1 MPKYEIDFH
10 SEGTEYH
17 AIVETHY
24 HSTHASY
31 KVDLK
36 EKGATVPGTL
46 LEIELDE
53 NWVQS
58 QESKSQGILPETLI
72 NDLGEAIENHD

>member
-1 MPKYEIDFH
+1 MPKYEIDFQ

-24 HSTHASY
+24 HATHASY

-36 EKGATVPGTL
+36 EKGSSVPGTL

-53 NWVQS
+53 VWVQS
-58 QESKSQGILPETLI
+58 AESKTQGLLPETLI
-72 NDLGEAIENHD
+72 NDLGEAIENHE